1 MLTDITLGQYF
12 PGTSFLHKL
21 DPRIK
26 IVATMIFIVA
36 IFFAHSLASYA
47 IVTAFVALNFAISRL
62 PAKFIVKA
70 LKPCGSS
77 SFSPWASISSR
88 RQAMSSGSTAFSTSP
103 KKACIKGP
111 S

>member
-26 IVATMIFIVA
+26 IVATIIFIVA

-62 PAKFIVKA
+62 PAKFIVKS
-70 LKPCGSS
+70 LKPL
-77 SFSPWASISSR
+77 WVIISSR